1 MRVKKNFP
9 IGTATYEEADRLG
22 KIWVGEGA
30 RQTSGG
36 GWLSR
41 DGTRQ
46 YRPPTEKKN
55 HNLQL
60 QVFKQI
66 LKLILL
72 IQMKKEIKLKMD
84 I

>member
-1 MRVKKNFP
+1 M
-9 IGTATYEEADRLG
+9 GY
-22 KIWVGEGA
+22 EGA

-46 YRPPTEKKN
+46 YRTNRKKS
-55 HNLQL
+55 Q
-60 QVFKQI
+60 FATTG
-66 LKLILL
+66 
-72 IQMKKEIKLKMD
+72 IQANFETYTIDSNEKEIKLKMD